1 MAEAAQKKSKK
12 STSASQAALGF
23 SDKRP
28 QEAFESRRSQEL
40 VIGFA
45 GPIGCGISSVID
57 ETVKVLQGLNYEIHH
72 IKLSKFIQDAITANT
87 VTVSDLFDPVRNRAH
102 HYFSL
107 QDGGNELRKNFGFD
121 ILAEWAIREIVLRRG
136 KDIPPEEESRP
147 KDFVPKRVAYLIDQ
161 IKHQDEVLLLRKVYR
176 GLFHLVGVI
185 SVYDNRQKRLTT
197 GRNRV
202 PKAQISE
209 LMERDRKQEEDNGQQ
224 LDKALQMADFF
235 IRSDRGTVAALN
247 HQMERFLALLHGKNG
262 LTPTRLEYG
271 MYMAYAAGLRSACLA
286 RQVGAA
292 IANVKGEIVAT
303 GCNDVPKSGGGL
315 YSTEDGTADKRC
327 VHREEQNCFNDR
339 EKLQLKQA
347 MEDAI
352 RQFRWKPEKG
362 EEVGLPE
369 QEVPKLLN
377 KVYSASRTKDLIEFS
392 RAVHAEMDAIVSLA
406 RTGTSATRG
415 GVLYTTTF
423 PCHSCARHIVASGI
437 SKVYYIEPYE
447 KSLAQNLH
455 SDAIAFDTEDE
466 DAKLPP
472 AESPGPL
479 PPVKFIHFEGIAP
492 RQYLDFFK
500 MTVRKDDRTGKVV
513 QIIPN
518 TAEKSVT
525 EYLDDYRDF
534 ESKVVDHLETVLPGA
549 NSEQSKNSPSLQP
562 VA

>member
-1 MAEAAQKKSKK
+1 MAEVAQKKSKK
-12 STSASQAALGF
+12 STSASQAPLGF
-23 SDKRP
+23 ADKRP
-28 QEAFESRRSQEL
+28 QEAFEARRSQEL

-45 GPIGCGISSVID
+45 GPIGCGISSVIE
-57 ETVKVLQGLNYEIHH
+57 ETIKVLQGLNYEVHH
-72 IKLSKFIQDAITANT
+72 IKLSKFIQDAIAANT
-87 VTVSDLFDPVRNRAH
+87 ISVSEKYDPARSRAD

-107 QDGGNELRKNFGFD
+107 QDGGNELRGLYGFD
-121 ILAEWAIREIVLRRG
+121 ILAEWAIKDIVLRRG
-136 KDIPPEEESRP
+136 KDIPPEEEGRP

-176 GLFHLVGVI
+176 NLFHLVGVI
-185 SVYDNRQKRLTT
+185 SVHDNRQKRLTT
-197 GRNRV
+197 GRDRV
-202 PKAQISE
+202 PKASISE

-235 IRSDRGTVAALN
+235 VRSDRGTVAALN

-262 LTPTRLEYG
+262 LTPTKQEYG

-315 YSTEDGTADKRC
+315 YSAEDGSADKRC

-347 MEDAI
+347 IEDAI
-352 RQFRWKPEKG
+352 RQFRWQKDDKEVRIPD
-362 EEVGLPE
+362 EEIPN
-369 QEVPKLLN
+369 LLG
-377 KVYSASRTKDLIEFS
+377 KVYSASRIKDLIEFS
-392 RAVHAEMDAIVSLA
+392 RAVHAEMDAIVGLA
-406 RTGTSATRG
+406 RTGTSGTRG

-437 SKVYYIEPYE
+437 AKVYYIEPYE

-466 DAKLPP
+466 EAKV
-472 AESPGPL
+472 SQNDVIGTH
-479 PPVKFIHFEGIAP
+479 PPVKFIHFEGISP
-492 RQYLDFFK
+492 RQYLNFFK
-500 MTVRKDDRTGKVV
+500 MTVRKDDNGRVV
-513 QIIPN
+513 QIVPSG
-518 TAEKSVT
+518 AEKSVT

-534 ESKVVDHLETVLPGA
+534 ESKVVDHLESVLPGTA
-549 NSEQSKNSPSLQP
+549 SEKSKNSPSLQP

>member
-12 STSASQAALGF
+12 PAPGGQAALGF
-23 SDKRP
+23 SDERP
-28 QEAFESRRSQEL
+28 HKAFDARRSEEL

-57 ETVKVLQGLNYEIHH
+57 ETVKVLKGLNYEIQH
-72 IKLSKFIQDAITANT
+72 IKLSKFIQDAIADGTI
-87 VTVSDLFDPVRNRAH
+87 TVSEKYVPASNRAD

-107 QDGGNELRKNFGFD
+107 QDGGNELRRLYGYD

-136 KDIPPEEESRP
+136 KDIPPETESRP
-147 KDFVPKRVAYLIDQ
+147 KDFVPKRIAYLIDQ
-161 IKHQDEVLLLRKVYR
+161 VKHQDEVLLLRKVYR
-176 GLFHLVGVI
+176 NLFHLVGVI
-185 SVYDNRQKRLTT
+185 SVHDNRQKRLTT
-197 GRNRV
+197 GRDRV
-202 PKAQISE
+202 PKASISE

-235 IRSDRGTVAALN
+235 VRSDRGTVAALS
-247 HQMERFLALLHGKNG
+247 HQMERFLSLLHGKNG
-262 LTPTRLEYG
+262 LTPTKQEYG

-292 IANVKGEIVAT
+292 IANTKGEIVAT

-315 YSTEDGTADKRC
+315 YSMEDGTADKRC

-339 EKLQLKQA
+339 EKLQLRQA
-347 MEDAI
+347 IEDAI
-352 RQFRWKPEKG
+352 RQFRWQAAK
-362 EEVGLPE
+362 EEVRIPE
-369 QEVPKLLN
+369 EEVPKLLSN
-377 KVYSASRTKDLIEFS
+377 VYAASRIKDLIEFS
-392 RAVHAEMDAIVSLA
+392 RAVHAEMDAIVGLA
-406 RTGTSATRG
+406 RTGASATRG

-437 SKVYYIEPYE
+437 AKVYYIEPYE

-466 DAKLPP
+466 EPKTPP
-472 AESPGPL
+472 ADSGIQ

-492 RQYLDFFK
+492 RQYLNFFK
-500 MTVRKDDRTGKVV
+500 MTVRKDDFGKVV
-513 QIIPN
+513 QIVPSG
-518 TAEKSVT
+518 ASKSVT

-534 ESKVVDHLETVLPGA
+534 ESKVVDHLQTVLPVTNA
-549 NSEQSKNSPSLQP
+549 EQNKNLPPLHP
-562 VA
+562 VG

>member
-1 MAEAAQKKSKK
+1 MAEAAQKTRSKSPISKNQ
-12 STSASQAALGF
+12 TALEF
-23 SDKRP
+23 NAKRP
-28 QEAFESRRSQEL
+28 QESFELRRSQEL

-57 ETVKVLQGLNYEIHH
+57 ETTKVLKGLNYEVHH
-72 IKLSKFIQDAITANT
+72 IKLSKFIQDALADKI
-87 VTVSDLFDPVRNRAH
+87 VTLAGNYDPARNRAH
-102 HYFSL
+102 HYYAL
-107 QDGGNELRKNFGFD
+107 QDGGNELRRLYGND
-121 ILAEWAIREIVLRRG
+121 ILAEWAIREIVVRRG
-136 KDIPPEEESRP
+136 EDMTPEEESRP
-147 KDFVPKRVAYLIDQ
+147 KEYIPQRIAYLIDQ

-185 SVYDNRQKRLTT
+185 SVHDNRQKRLTS
-197 GRNRV
+197 GKDRV
-202 PKAQISE
+202 PKASISD

-235 IRSDRGTVAALN
+235 VRSDRGTVAALN
-247 HQMERFLALLHGKNG
+247 HQVERFLSLLHGKNG
-262 LTPTRLEYG
+262 VTPTKQEYG

-292 IANVKGEIVAT
+292 IANARGEIVAT

-315 YSTEDGTADKRC
+315 YSIEDGAGDKRC
-327 VHREEQNCFNDR
+327 VHREEQYCFNDR

-352 RQFRWKPEKG
+352 LQFRWKYEGNEVRIPE
-362 EEVGLPE
+362 EEA
-369 QEVPKLLN
+369 PKFLEKIYL
-377 KVYSASRTKDLIEFS
+377 ASRIKDLIEFS

-406 RTGTSATRG
+406 RTGTSGTRG

-437 SKVYYIEPYE
+437 TKVYYIEPYE

-466 DAKLPP
+466 DPKTDSGDAPRMHQ
-472 AESPGPL
+472 
-479 PPVKFIHFEGIAP
+479 PVKFIHFEGIAP
-492 RQYLDFFK
+492 RQYLNFFK
-500 MTVRKDDRTGKVV
+500 IGLRKDNNGKVV
-513 QIIPN
+513 QIVPN
-518 TAEKSVT
+518 EAEKSVT

-534 ESKVVDHLETVLPGA
+534 ESKVVDHLTTVLPGA
-549 NSEQSKNSPSLQP
+549 NTEQNKNPPSLHP
-562 VA
+562 VG